1 MGLGTWPCKV
11 VMGEKE
17 KRFKKLYKSAWEL
30 ETWRPCGKLCRPFSC
45 VIVAAVSLL
54 TADTENDSRGAT
66 MAQIVL
72 ESHKNVK
79 CTIKYRRE
87 HSVCKRK

>member
-1 MGLGTWPCKV
+1 
-11 VMGEKE
+11 MGEKE
-17 KRFKKLYKSAWEL
+17 KRFKKFYKSAWEL
-30 ETWRPCGKLCRPFSC
+30 ETWRPSGKSCRPFSC

-66 MAQIVL
+66 MAQILL

-79 CTIKYRRE
+79 CAIKYRRE